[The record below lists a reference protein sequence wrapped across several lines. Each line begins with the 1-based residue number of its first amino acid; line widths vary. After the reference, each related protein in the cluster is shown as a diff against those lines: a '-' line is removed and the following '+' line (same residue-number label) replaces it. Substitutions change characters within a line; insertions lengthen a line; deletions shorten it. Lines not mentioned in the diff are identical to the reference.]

1 MTCCIVFISS
11 KAHDGYSQRWGMAS
25 HLPFLGKNLGIM
37 EILQRWLPKR
47 RRHELS
53 ERSHDNKRWHPGT
66 GTRPRLGQWRLRSQW
81 IFPRNVIICQ
91 CMGSS
96 AWYFKNQRDVT
107 ILSTRWRERRKCIQ
121 MGRFSAPRGRRSR
134 WAISLRVVY
143 KFRLVIIC
151 TMIKSDV
158 APAKCQQGTIQSK
171 L

>member
-53 ERSHDNKRWHPGT
+53 ERSHDNKRWHSGT
-66 GTRPRLGQWRLRSQW
+66 GTRPRLCRWWLWSQW

-91 CMGSS
+91 RLGSS
-96 AWYFKNQRDVT
+96 AWGFTNQRDVT
-107 ILSTRWRERRKCIQ
+107 VLSTRWRERWKCIQ
-121 MGRFSAPRGRRSR
+121 MDRFSPPRRPKAC
-134 WAISLRVVY
+134 WAISMHAFY
-143 KFRLVIIC
+143 KFRLV
-151 TMIKSDV
+151 T
-158 APAKCQQGTIQSK
+158 G
-171 L
+171 